1 MKGGEI
7 MDIRK
12 EIAKLTVDQFLQF
25 VRSVYSQGCVDVYE
39 NDPGKDT
46 DEYMAE
52 IAFKGMW
59 GPMKDNI
66 FCEDDY

>member
-1 MKGGEI
+1 

-12 EIAKLTVDQFLQF
+12 EIAKLTPDQFLQF
-25 VRSVYSQGCVDVYE
+25 VRCVYSQGCVDTYE
-39 NDPGKDT
+39 NNTEKDT

-59 GPMKDNI
+59 GPMQDNI
-66 FCEDDY
+66 FGEDDY